1 MKMDD
6 TFCVYIYFFYNIN
19 IVNRFKST
27 GIEIKIFLYLKNKS
41 TFAKILENMKKTI
54 LAAVFLFAAQLGI
67 AQEQSLED
75 QKPQVEN
82 KNMVKLNLLA
92 LTAGNISLQY
102 ERLITPKT
110 TVGATVNMMPSKG
123 LPFSSSVESFVDDQ
137 TTSAQLKQIS
147 ISSFSVT
154 PEIRFYLGKEGY
166 KGFYIAPFV
175 RYGKYNVDLP
185 VNYDYEGKEEN
196 IMVDG
201 EVKAFSGGFAIGA
214 QWRVYKDFYL
224 DWMIMGPHFG
234 SAKGT
239 LEGKRSLNQSE
250 QDAIRKSLSDLDIPV
265 VDFEYEVND
274 SGAKAKLD
282 GPWAGIRASIGIGY
296 RF

>member
-54 LAAVFLFAAQLGI
+54 LAAVFLFAAQLGM
-67 AQEQSLED
+67 AQEQPLED

-201 EVKAFSGGFAIGA
+201 TVKAFSGGFAIGA

>member
-1 MKMDD
+1 
-6 TFCVYIYFFYNIN
+6 
-19 IVNRFKST
+19 
-27 GIEIKIFLYLKNKS
+27 
-41 TFAKILENMKKTI
+41 MKKTI
-54 LAAVFLFAAQLGI
+54 FTSILILAAHLGM
-67 AQEQSLED
+67 AQEQPLED

-92 LTAGNISLQY
+92 LTAENISLQY

-185 VNYDYEGKEEN
+185 VNYDYEGKEES

-201 EVKAFSGGFAIGA
+201 TVKAFSGGFAIGA

>member
-1 MKMDD
+1 
-6 TFCVYIYFFYNIN
+6 
-19 IVNRFKST
+19 
-27 GIEIKIFLYLKNKS
+27 
-41 TFAKILENMKKTI
+41 MKKTI
-54 LAAVFLFAAQLGI
+54 FTSILILAAHLGI
-67 AQEQSLED
+67 EQEQSLED

-92 LTAGNISLQY
+92 LTARNISLQY

-185 VNYDYEGKEEN
+185 VNYDYEGKEES

-201 EVKAFSGGFAIGA
+201 TVKAFSGGFAIGA

-239 LEGKRSLNQSE
+239 LEGKRPLNQSE

>member
-54 LAAVFLFAAQLGI
+54 LAAVFLFAAQLGM
-67 AQEQSLED
+67 AQEQPLED

-201 EVKAFSGGFAIGA
+201 EIKAFSGGFAIGA

-239 LEGKRSLNQSE
+239 LEGKRALNQSE

-265 VDFEYEVND
+265 VDFDYEVND

>member
-1 MKMDD
+1 
-6 TFCVYIYFFYNIN
+6 
-19 IVNRFKST
+19 
-27 GIEIKIFLYLKNKS
+27 
-41 TFAKILENMKKTI
+41 MKKTI
-54 LAAVFLFAAQLGI
+54 FTSILILAAHLGI

-185 VNYDYEGKEEN
+185 VTMITK
-196 IMVDG
+196 
-201 EVKAFSGGFAIGA
+201 VKKKVL
-214 QWRVYKDFYL
+214 W
-224 DWMIMGPHFG
+224 WM
-234 SAKGT
+234 
-239 LEGKRSLNQSE
+239 E
-250 QDAIRKSLSDLDIPV
+250 Q
-265 VDFEYEVND
+265 
-274 SGAKAKLD
+274 
-282 GPWAGIRASIGIGY
+282 
-296 RF
+296 